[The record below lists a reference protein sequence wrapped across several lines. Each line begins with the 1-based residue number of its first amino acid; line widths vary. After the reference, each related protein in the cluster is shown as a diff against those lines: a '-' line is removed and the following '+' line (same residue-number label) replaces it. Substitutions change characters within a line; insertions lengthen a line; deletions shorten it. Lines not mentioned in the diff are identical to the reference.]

1 MACRRF
7 NRDATASSGCAS
19 RHSSC
24 TSNVVRWRWKRTQ
37 GLGNASGYSVAGAA
51 QVTVYYFTWN
61 NEDSGR
67 PVQAPR
73 PATVSA
79 ILAAGGEP
87 IVDSAHQIPASEINE
102 VGFRRGPAHACDV
115 CGEPLEYQGT
125 QFNGDG
131 PQPFRDQVFKCPQG
145 HQVWA
150 FVDPLRQ
157 WRRRWAAPQTTA
169 AAR

>member
-1 MACRRF
+1 M
-7 NRDATASSGCAS
+7 
-19 RHSSC
+19 
-24 TSNVVRWRWKRTQ
+24 RWRWKRTTNS
-37 GLGNASGYSVAGAA
+37 GNAGAA

-61 NEDSGR
+61 DEQSGQA
-67 PVQAPR
+67 VQALR

-102 VGFRRGPAHACDV
+102 VGFRRGPVRSCDV
-115 CGEPLEYQGT
+115 CGEPLLYQGT
-125 QFNGDG
+125 QFSGDG
-131 PQPFRDQVFKCPQG
+131 PQARRDQVFGCPQG

-150 FVDPLRQ
+150 FVDPLRE
-157 WRRRWAAPQTTA
+157 WRRRWPAAKTTA